1 MDCVTCEKCR
11 VWGKL
16 QILGI
21 GTAIKILLHP
31 MDTIITPAATVSK
44 SDMEEADSSAAASC
58 DILETK
64 RSSRITLNRQEI
76 IALMNTLNN
85 LANSLQ
91 FAAGAAEL
99 AQRTDLPQEEVVF
112 ASVAGG
118 APAPASAAA
127 VDVAADATAGSAAA
141 SNKPL
146 PWGAIGFMS
155 VGYLA
160 PLLLFAAVMLKAM
173 GTRKGAV

>member
-31 MDTIITPAATVSK
+31 MDKIITPSATVSK
-44 SDMEEADSSAAASC
+44 SDAGATDSAASC

-91 FAAGAAEL
+91 FAADAAEL

-118 APAPASAAA
+118 VPASSDA
-127 VDVAADATAGSAAA
+127 ATAR
-141 SNKPL
+141 NQPL

-160 PLLLFAAVMLKAM
+160 PLLLFAAVVLKTM
-173 GTRKGAV
+173 GKRSEAQ

>member
-31 MDTIITPAATVSK
+31 MDKIITPAATVSK
-44 SDMEEADSSAAASC
+44 SDAGAPGSAASC

-64 RSSRITLNRQEI
+64 RSSRISLNRQEI

-99 AQRTDLPQEEVVF
+99 AQRKDLPQEEVVF
-112 ASVAGG
+112 ASVAG
-118 APAPASAAA
+118 AAAAA
-127 VDVAADATAGSAAA
+127 VESAA
-141 SNKPL
+141 KHPL

-160 PLLLFAAVMLKAM
+160 PLLLFAAVLLKNSGKKTA
-173 GTRKGAV
+173 AP